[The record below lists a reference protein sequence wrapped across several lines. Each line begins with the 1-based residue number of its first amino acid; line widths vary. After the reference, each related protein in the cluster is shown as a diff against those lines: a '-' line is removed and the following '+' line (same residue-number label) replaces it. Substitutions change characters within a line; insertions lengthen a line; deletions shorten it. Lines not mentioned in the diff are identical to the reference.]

1 MIFLE
6 RNVAM
11 RVLIIY
17 LMLLFSLSVFSV
29 KPQQII
35 DSMVIK
41 VAPWDAVTDIGIEC
55 SNFETSID
63 YQVCDEQNSC
73 AISKIVSEL
82 NRLDKSLKGGEDMR
96 CKIIFYHSG
105 EALWSCCIGKITT
118 KIESEYYYTSPS
130 LIAVI
135 DSIVNSHQ
143 TQLRKE
149 VIEKW
154 DYTPSLNKVYQYLTS
169 QSGRLY
175 DGIEIKEDL
184 EFTVF
189 CNVGEDGRTTNV
201 QFTKNRNGK
210 DKVIPVQ
217 ITSLLEEILYHEI
230 RWAVP
235 PKHYA
240 DWVPIK
246 ISIKSNVSKNKT
258 GAKANDS
265 ILVDKVWT
273 ERRTIFYNEEE
284 MDSIGEGSIIED
296 GGIIAKYLS
305 DSLVV
310 YVNKAGE
317 EIRIVPNMVCFDK
330 GREGLIKELFSSLD
344 ISNEDYGGRVIFF
357 ILFNNM
363 LQVQEI
369 RVFEPLRPSY
379 KANDLVIDK
388 YVKYLEQTEGRW
400 IRKENKQE
408 WNLYIFSTVI

>member
-149 VIEKW
+149 IIEKW

-169 QSGRLY
+169 QSGRVY

-217 ITSLLEEILYHEI
+217 ITSVLEEILYHEI
-230 RWAVP
+230 RWDVP

-258 GAKANDS
+258 GANANDS

-273 ERRTIFYNEEE
+273 EKRIIFYSEEE
-284 MDSIGEGSIIED
+284 MDSIGEGPMIEE
-296 GGIIAKYLS
+296 GGIACGYAGCIKIEFLGNHRFRKVYPYGKVCLGSWYLK
-305 DSLVV
+305 DDVLTIV
-310 YVNKAGE
+310 Y
-317 EIRIVPNMVCFDK
+317 DK
-330 GREGLIKELFSSLD
+330 RE
-344 ISNEDYGGRVIFF
+344 
-357 ILFNNM
+357 
-363 LQVQEI
+363 
-369 RVFEPLRPSY
+369 
-379 KANDLVIDK
+379 
-388 YVKYLEQTEGRW
+388 
-400 IRKENKQE
+400 RKEKKRYRFKIKYREKKECPTLYLFEINKIAC
-408 WNLYIFSTVI
+408 YIFCNYK

>member
-17 LMLLFSLSVFSV
+17 LMLLSSLSVFSV

-217 ITSLLEEILYHEI
+217 ITSVLEEILYHEI
-230 RWAVP
+230 RWDVP

-258 GAKANDS
+258 GANANDS

-273 ERRTIFYNEEE
+273 ERRTIFYSEEE
-284 MDSIGEGSIIED
+284 MDSIGEGSMIEN
-296 GGIIAKYLS
+296 GGIACGYAGCIKIEFLSNHRFRKVYPYGKVRLGSWYLK
-305 DSLVV
+305 DDVLTIV
-310 YVNKAGE
+310 Y
-317 EIRIVPNMVCFDK
+317 DK
-330 GREGLIKELFSSLD
+330 RE
-344 ISNEDYGGRVIFF
+344 
-357 ILFNNM
+357 
-363 LQVQEI
+363 
-369 RVFEPLRPSY
+369 
-379 KANDLVIDK
+379 
-388 YVKYLEQTEGRW
+388 
-400 IRKENKQE
+400 RKEKKRYRFKIKYREKKECPTLYLFEINKIAC
-408 WNLYIFSTVI
+408 YIFCNYK

>member
-149 VIEKW
+149 IIEKW

-217 ITSLLEEILYHEI
+217 ITSVLEEILYHEI
-230 RWAVP
+230 RWDVP

-258 GAKANDS
+258 GANANDS

-273 ERRTIFYNEEE
+273 EKRIIFYSEEE
-284 MDSIGEGSIIED
+284 MDSIGEGPMIEE
-296 GGIIAKYLS
+296 GGIACGYAGCIKIEFLGNHRFRKVYPYGKVCLGSWYLK
-305 DSLVV
+305 DDVLTIV
-310 YVNKAGE
+310 Y
-317 EIRIVPNMVCFDK
+317 DK
-330 GREGLIKELFSSLD
+330 RE
-344 ISNEDYGGRVIFF
+344 
-357 ILFNNM
+357 
-363 LQVQEI
+363 
-369 RVFEPLRPSY
+369 
-379 KANDLVIDK
+379 
-388 YVKYLEQTEGRW
+388 
-400 IRKENKQE
+400 RKEKKRYRFKIKYREKKECPTLYLFEINKIAC
-408 WNLYIFSTVI
+408 YIFCNYK

>member
-17 LMLLFSLSVFSV
+17 LMLLSSLSVFSV

-175 DGIEIKEDL
+175 DGCTCAPL
-184 EFTVF
+184 CRASVL
-189 CNVGEDGRTTNV
+189 NV
-201 QFTKNRNGK
+201 
-210 DKVIPVQ
+210 
-217 ITSLLEEILYHEI
+217 H
-230 RWAVP
+230 
-235 PKHYA
+235 
-240 DWVPIK
+240 
-246 ISIKSNVSKNKT
+246 
-258 GAKANDS
+258 
-265 ILVDKVWT
+265 
-273 ERRTIFYNEEE
+273 
-284 MDSIGEGSIIED
+284 
-296 GGIIAKYLS
+296 
-305 DSLVV
+305 
-310 YVNKAGE
+310 
-317 EIRIVPNMVCFDK
+317 
-330 GREGLIKELFSSLD
+330 
-344 ISNEDYGGRVIFF
+344 
-357 ILFNNM
+357 
-363 LQVQEI
+363 
-369 RVFEPLRPSY
+369 
-379 KANDLVIDK
+379 
-388 YVKYLEQTEGRW
+388 
-400 IRKENKQE
+400 
-408 WNLYIFSTVI
+408 

>member
-6 RNVAM
+6 RNVDM

-17 LMLLFSLSVFSV
+17 LMLLSSLSVFSV

-149 VIEKW
+149 IIEKW

-217 ITSLLEEILYHEI
+217 ITSVLEEILYHEI

-284 MDSIGEGSIIED
+284 MDSIGEGPMIEE
-296 GGIIAKYLS
+296 GGIACGYAGCIKIEFLSNHRFRKVYPYGKVCLGSWYLK
-305 DSLVV
+305 DDVLTIV
-310 YVNKAGE
+310 Y
-317 EIRIVPNMVCFDK
+317 DK
-330 GREGLIKELFSSLD
+330 RE
-344 ISNEDYGGRVIFF
+344 
-357 ILFNNM
+357 
-363 LQVQEI
+363 
-369 RVFEPLRPSY
+369 
-379 KANDLVIDK
+379 
-388 YVKYLEQTEGRW
+388 
-400 IRKENKQE
+400 RKEKKRYRFKIKYRE
-408 WNLYIFSTVI
+408 KKECPTLYLFEINNIACFIFCNYK

>member
-1 MIFLE
+1 
-6 RNVAM
+6 M

-154 DYTPSLNKVYQYLTS
+154 DYTPSLNKVYQYMTS

-217 ITSLLEEILYHEI
+217 ITSVLEEILYHEI

-235 PKHYA
+235 PRHYA

-258 GAKANDS
+258 GAKAYDS

-273 ERRTIFYNEEE
+273 ERRTIFYSEEE
-284 MDSIGEGSIIED
+284 MDSIGEGPMIEE
-296 GGIIAKYLS
+296 GGIACGYAGCIKIEFLGNHRFRKVYPYGKVCLGSWYLK
-305 DSLVV
+305 DDVLTIV
-310 YVNKAGE
+310 Y
-317 EIRIVPNMVCFDK
+317 DK
-330 GREGLIKELFSSLD
+330 RE
-344 ISNEDYGGRVIFF
+344 
-357 ILFNNM
+357 
-363 LQVQEI
+363 
-369 RVFEPLRPSY
+369 
-379 KANDLVIDK
+379 
-388 YVKYLEQTEGRW
+388 
-400 IRKENKQE
+400 RKEKKRYRFKIKYREKKECPTLYLFEINKIAC
-408 WNLYIFSTVI
+408 YIFCNYK

>member
-17 LMLLFSLSVFSV
+17 LMLLSSLSVFSV

-217 ITSLLEEILYHEI
+217 ITSVLEEILYHEI
-230 RWAVP
+230 RWDVP

-265 ILVDKVWT
+265 ILVDKEWT

-284 MDSIGEGSIIED
+284 MDSIGEGPIIEE
-296 GGIIAKYLS
+296 GGIACGYAGCIKIEFLSNHRFRKVYPYGKVCLGSWYLK
-305 DSLVV
+305 DDVLTIV
-310 YVNKAGE
+310 Y
-317 EIRIVPNMVCFDK
+317 DK
-330 GREGLIKELFSSLD
+330 RE
-344 ISNEDYGGRVIFF
+344 
-357 ILFNNM
+357 
-363 LQVQEI
+363 
-369 RVFEPLRPSY
+369 
-379 KANDLVIDK
+379 
-388 YVKYLEQTEGRW
+388 
-400 IRKENKQE
+400 RKEKKRYRFKIKYREKKECPTLYLFEINKIAC
-408 WNLYIFSTVI
+408 YIFCNYK

>member
-63 YQVCDEQNSC
+63 Y
-73 AISKIVSEL
+73 
-82 NRLDKSLKGGEDMR
+82 
-96 CKIIFYHSG
+96 
-105 EALWSCCIGKITT
+105 
-118 KIESEYYYTSPS
+118 P
-130 LIAVI
+130 
-135 DSIVNSHQ
+135 
-143 TQLRKE
+143 
-149 VIEKW
+149 
-154 DYTPSLNKVYQYLTS
+154 
-169 QSGRLY
+169 
-175 DGIEIKEDL
+175 
-184 EFTVF
+184 
-189 CNVGEDGRTTNV
+189 
-201 QFTKNRNGK
+201 
-210 DKVIPVQ
+210 
-217 ITSLLEEILYHEI
+217 
-230 RWAVP
+230 
-235 PKHYA
+235 
-240 DWVPIK
+240 
-246 ISIKSNVSKNKT
+246 IKSNVSKNKT

-265 ILVDKVWT
+265 ILVDKEWT
-273 ERRTIFYNEEE
+273 ERRTIFYSEEE